1 MKMTALT
8 EDDMLILLAHY
19 SGLTRKEKWAI
30 VHEWIPQIVDGPYKD
45 KNKVKLP
52 YQKRQAFLTYLKTQ
66 SLASLKEAYAKQSI
80 NMITLAS
87 DCYPFLLKHIYDP
100 PFVLFY
106 KGDLSLLTLPLMGVV
121 GARECTQ
128 YGRKALEQLLPLLI
142 EHKVGIISGLAKG
155 IDTYAHH
162 ETTQLNGK
170 TIAVIGTG
178 LDVTY
183 PRENVA
189 LQAHLSLHH
198 LVLSE
203 YPLGTPPR
211 KHHFPMR
218 NRIISGLSDGVL
230 VIEARSRSGSL
241 ITARMALEEGRDV
254 FAVPGSIFSELSRG
268 CNDLIKLGAIP
279 VTEASDILDEW
290 KSDKNVKHFS
300 VK

>member
-1 MKMTALT
+1 MTALT
-8 EDDMLILLAHY
+8 EDDILILLAHY

-30 VHEWIPQIVDGPYKD
+30 VHEWMPQLVDGPYKD
-45 KNKVKLP
+45 KNKVKLT
-52 YQKRQAFLTYLKTQ
+52 YQKKHAFLTYLKTR
-66 SLASLKEAYAKQSI
+66 SLTSLKETYAKQSI
-80 NMITLAS
+80 NMVTLAS
-87 DCYPFLLKHIYDP
+87 DYYPYLLKHIYDP
-100 PFVLFY
+100 PFVLFF
-106 KGDLSLLTLPLMGVV
+106 KGDLSLLDFPLMGVV

-128 YGRKALEQLLPLLI
+128 YGKQALDRVLPELV
-142 EHKVGIISGLAKG
+142 EHNVGIVSGLAKG
-155 IDTYAHH
+155 IDAYAHK
-162 ETTQLNGK
+162 ETIRLQGK
-170 TIAVIGTG
+170 TIGIIGTG

-183 PRENVA
+183 PRDTVA

-230 VIEARSRSGSL
+230 VIEARARSGSL

-254 FAVPGSIFSELSRG
+254 FAVPGSIFSELSKG

-279 VTEASDILDEW
+279 VTEASDILNEW

-300 VK
+300 MK